1 MGNDPHNQEIP
12 QGMLEDFGKNR
23 GAGRGRILLAAA
35 QLLSA
40 HRKYGDPFEA
50 ANRFETAMRVGM

>member
-12 QGMLEDFGKNR
+12 QGMLEDFLKNR

-50 ANRFETAMRVGM
+50 ANRFGAALKVAV